1 MYAWCGRINDARITL
16 ERLKSSPLFNTLNE
30 KSEWR
35 SLTDLH
41 KAGENTSFP
50 LCLTRRLFPCEA
62 CCHGPTARCG
72 PSAWANLKPTGR
84 PQTWSLSPITSAET
98 NPFYLAVAQ
107 KQKEKNLNVDIYWCY
122 FSNES
127 ALMDAWLQW
136 EMTRRS
142 ASRCRHYSLIN
153 DRVYSNYIHFITINN
168 IWETLLFSCKYAVLR
183 PHLSRT

>member
-1 MYAWCGRINDARITL
+1 MYAWCGRINDARITS

-107 KQKEKNLNVDIYWCY
+107 KQKEKKSECWHL
-122 FSNES
+122 
-127 ALMDAWLQW
+127 LMLFFKWVSSDGRMTPMRNDAQISV
-136 EMTRRS
+136 TVPS
-142 ASRCRHYSLIN
+142 
-153 DRVYSNYIHFITINN
+153 
-168 IWETLLFSCKYAVLR
+168 LFSDKWPGLF
-183 PHLSRT
+183 